1 MATARP
7 RPSGY
12 KHVVIDPTGVARIV
26 GTTTKVREVVLDQIA
41 YGWSPEEMHWQH
53 PYLSLAQI
61 HAALAYY
68 HDHKDQ
74 IDQEIAA
81 GLEYADRMRAQ
92 VEPDALRRKLAR
104 LKSAGAGRRAS
115 P

>member
-12 KHVVIDPTGVARIV
+12 KHIVIDPTGVARIV

-61 HAALAYY
+61 HAALTYY
-68 HDHKDQ
+68 HDHKEQ
-74 IDQEIAA
+74 VDQEIADA
-81 GLEYADRMRAQ
+81 RDYAESIRSQ
-92 VEPDALRRKLAR
+92 VESPALRQKLAR
-104 LKSAGAGRRAS
+104 LKSAAGRRAT